1 MPNPH
6 RGQFGFRLLPAL
18 LVLGASASQ
27 AETLPPL
34 RIDPTLLGGSST
46 SDAAGKPAATGK
58 KPVVADAAGQH
69 PPTSPKADNT
79 STQSAA
85 PAVEVTPRPAPVAA
99 ANVAPVAAAD
109 TAPASATQPTT
120 HVTEQ
125 VPATSAPRPTV
136 AATEVTVPTTAA
148 PATAAPRQ
156 ASPAPAALQFAAAPH
171 RVSVSLPLLRVN
183 PALLGGSASAG
194 TREDG
199 VPATAVRASRPSAA
213 PGQGQERAE
222 PTAAPAPQA
231 YLPPE
236 VAEAPQLPPLY
247 SAHAA
252 AGNLPEPKLV
262 GSRRLLPHAKRPA
275 ETLPAFLLADHI
287 SGTTNVQLVAEG
299 NVQLRQRNSLLE
311 SDRLTHFVAT
321 DEVEAEGNVR
331 LSNDSDR
338 ISGPKLRM
346 KMADNTGFF
355 EQPEYR
361 IRHTRLS
368 TEPSLWTGTEE
379 PVPDN
384 LTTGQGK
391 ATRIDFEGEGKYK
404 LTDATYSTCTP
415 DAGSDPDWFART
427 SGLRLDY
434 SDQTGV
440 ARDATV
446 FFKGMPIL
454 YSPWLSFSLNNERKS
469 GLLTPSFGTTTRGGF
484 EYTQPLYWNIAPNMD
499 ATIAPRIMSKRGT
512 LWNGEFRYLEPDY
525 SGILLGQ
532 VLPHDRLEKARR
544 SAYSVVHNQNFGNGF
559 SGALNVSGA
568 SDGTY
573 FSDLGRGSAIVA
585 QTNLLR
591 QGVLSYGASWWS
603 ASLLAQSYQTLQ
615 DPALPPVA
623 TPYKRLPQINLNANR
638 NDLPLGLSF
647 TFNGENVNFRH
658 PTLTDGRRFTL
669 YPQLALP
676 LETAAFYVTPK
687 IGLHST
693 RYQLGNQPIGTPD
706 KLTRNVPIFSVDS
719 GVTFERPTEWFGSAL
734 TQTLEPRLFY
744 VHIPVRDQSQIPVF
758 DSALADFNF
767 AQIFSENRYSGG
779 DRIGDANQLTAMLT
793 SRLIDPQ
800 SGAEIIR
807 AGLGQRTYF
816 STQQVTLPGEVPRSD
831 RQTDLLGVFSGRVM
845 PKTWLDTN
853 IQYSTRFSRMERMNI
868 GARYQPEIGK
878 LLNAGYRYT
887 RDQLGQID
895 VSGQWPLSGGWHA
908 VGRFNYSTKESR
920 PIETVAGL
928 EYDGG
933 CWVARVVLQR
943 LATQTQ
949 RSNTSL
955 FFQLELNG
963 FARLGSNPLELLKR
977 SVPGYSLINPPA
989 SDPSFTLPTP

>member
-1 MPNPH
+1 MPHPR
-6 RGQFGFRLLPAL
+6 RGQFEFGVLTAL
-18 LVLGASASQ
+18 ILSGAGLSH
-27 AETLPPL
+27 AETLPAL
-34 RIDPTLLGGSST
+34 KVDPALLGPLPVAT
-46 SDAAGKPAATGK
+46 SK
-58 KPVVADAAGQH
+58 KSVPSETTTRQ
-69 PPTSPKADNT
+69 
-79 STQSAA
+79 
-85 PAVEVTPRPAPVAA
+85 PVAA
-99 ANVAPVAAAD
+99 SRTDQPVAPAAA
-109 TAPASATQPTT
+109 PS
-120 HVTEQ
+120 
-125 VPATSAPRPTV
+125 
-136 AATEVTVPTTAA
+136 TAA
-148 PATAAPRQ
+148 PA
-156 ASPAPAALQFAAAPH
+156 LQTVA
-171 RVSVSLPLLRVN
+171 
-183 PALLGGSASAG
+183 
-194 TREDG
+194 
-199 VPATAVRASRPSAA
+199 
-213 PGQGQERAE
+213 
-222 PTAAPAPQA
+222 PTAATAARIATPATRQKPESAASPTAEAATPVTATPQT

-236 VAEAPQLPPLY
+236 VAEAPRLPPLY

-252 AGNLPEPKLV
+252 ARNLPEPTLS
-262 GSRRLLPHAKRPA
+262 GSRQLAPHVKQTGESLPS
-275 ETLPAFLLADHI
+275 FLIADRI
-287 SGTTNVQLVAEG
+287 TGATDQQMVAEG
-299 NVQLRQRNSLLE
+299 NVQLRQRNALLE
-311 SDRLTHFVAT
+311 SDRLTHFDAT
-321 DEVEAEGNVR
+321 DEVEAEGHVR
-331 LSNDSDR
+331 LSNEGDLMR
-338 ISGPKLRM
+338 GPKLRM
-346 KMADNTGFF
+346 KMADSTGFF

-361 IRHTRLS
+361 IRRTKTGS
-368 TEPSLWTGTEE
+368 APTLWTGTEE
-379 PVPDN
+379 PREGN

-391 ATRIDFEGEGKYK
+391 AARLEFEGEGKYK

-415 DAGSDPDWFART
+415 SEGNDPDWFART
-427 SGLRLDY
+427 AGLTLDY
-434 SDQTGV
+434 DKQVGE
-440 ARDATV
+440 ATNATLV
-446 FFKGMPIL
+446 FKGTPIL

-499 ATIAPRIMSKRGT
+499 ATLAPRLMSKRGV
-512 LWNGEFRYLEPDY
+512 LWNGEFRYLEPNY
-525 SGILLGQ
+525 SGIVQGQLL
-532 VLPHDRLEKARR
+532 PNDKIEDKRR
-544 SAYSVVHNQNFGNGF
+544 SAYSVVHAQNFGNGF

-585 QTNLLR
+585 QTNMLR

-623 TPYKRLPQINLNANR
+623 VPYKRLPQLTLNANR
-638 NDLPLGLSF
+638 NDLPLGLGF

-658 PTLTDGRRFTL
+658 PTLTDGRRLTL
-669 YPQLALP
+669 YPQLSLP
-676 LETAAFYVTPK
+676 LQTAAFYVTPK

-693 RYQLGNQPIGTPD
+693 RYQLENQAAGTPD
-706 KLTRNVPIFSVDS
+706 KLTRNLPIFSVDS
-719 GVTFERPTEWFGSAL
+719 GVTFERPTEWFGTAL

-793 SRLIDPQ
+793 SRLLDPE

-807 AGLGQRTYF
+807 AGLGQRIYF
-816 STQQVTLPGEVPRSD
+816 TTQQVTLPGEVPRGD
-831 RQTDLLGVFSGRVM
+831 RQTDLLGAFSGRVL
-845 PKTWLDTN
+845 PKTWLDAN
-853 IQYSTRFSRMERMNI
+853 IQYSPRFSRMERLNI

-895 VSGQWPLSGGWHA
+895 ISGQWPLAGGWHG

-933 CWVARVVLQR
+933 CWVARIVLQR

-949 RSNTSL
+949 RANTGI

-989 SDPSFTLPTP
+989 ADPAFNTLSVPTP